1 MACISEMNPYFNLAP
16 RVPHLSALCRSRGGG
31 KMRKSGNEVARKHE
45 LSVNWQTIIFIYSP
59 MCRHM
64 FVLLP
69 TTVRRQICFGF
80 APIQF
85 IMPFKLVIQK
95 SETFAKLNLSLSH
108 QSFSLLTQDKK
119 IKRKFSGSRNKVL
132 LCTVEVV
139 QYCYLL
145 SVAF

>member
-1 MACISEMNPYFNLAP
+1 MTTTTKAATFIVKVRKKESHSHGMYIRNESVLQP
-16 RVPHLSALCRSRGGG
+16 RSQGPPSLRPLPLQGGG
-31 KMRKSGNEVARKHE
+31 KMRKSGNEVARKYE
-45 LSVNWQTIIFIYSP
+45 LSVNWQTIIFIHSP

-95 SETFAKLNLSLSH
+95 SEPFAKLNLSLSH
-108 QSFSLLTQDKK
+108 QSC
-119 IKRKFSGSRNKVL
+119 V
-132 LCTVEVV
+132 
-139 QYCYLL
+139 
-145 SVAF
+145 SVY

>member
-1 MACISEMNPYFNLAP
+1 MTTTTKAATFIVKVRKKESHSHGMYIRNESVLQP
-16 RVPHLSALCRSRGGG
+16 RSQGPPSLRPLPLQGGG
-31 KMRKSGNEVARKHE
+31 KMRKSGNEVARKYE
-45 LSVNWQTIIFIYSP
+45 LSVNWQTIIFIHSP

-108 QSFSLLTQDKK
+108 QSC
-119 IKRKFSGSRNKVL
+119 V
-132 LCTVEVV
+132 
-139 QYCYLL
+139 
-145 SVAF
+145 SVY

>member
-1 MACISEMNPYFNLAP
+1 
-16 RVPHLSALCRSRGGG
+16 
-31 KMRKSGNEVARKHE
+31 MRKSGNEVGRKYE
-45 LSVNWQTIIFIYSP
+45 RSVNWQTKILIHSP

-95 SETFAKLNLSLSH
+95 SETFVKLNLSFTSELR
-108 QSFSLLTQDKK
+108 FSLLTQDKK
-119 IKRKFSGSRNKVL
+119 INKVVEHRKFSGSRNEVS
-132 LCTVEVV
+132 LCTVEII
-139 QYCYLL
+139 QYCHLL